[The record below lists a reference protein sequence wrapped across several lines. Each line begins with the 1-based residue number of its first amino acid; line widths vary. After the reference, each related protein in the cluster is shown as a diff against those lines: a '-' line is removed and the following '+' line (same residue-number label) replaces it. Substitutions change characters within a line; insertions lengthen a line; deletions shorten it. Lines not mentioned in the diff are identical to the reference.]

1 MNIIEFHKI
10 TDKLMFTI
18 QDTLDNHLGNA
29 DIDCEI
35 QYYTMTIIFDNKSK
49 IIINRQESL
58 RQIWLAT
65 KKNGYHF
72 EYKEKKWICN
82 KSKKNF
88 WDILTQACI
97 TESKELIQFKIK

>member
-1 MNIIEFHKI
+1 
-10 TDKLMFTI
+10 MFTI
-18 QDTLDNHLGNA
+18 QDILDNYLGNA

-35 QYYTMTIIFDNKSK
+35 QYYTMTITFNNKSK

-88 WDILTQACI
+88 WDILTQACMAENK
-97 TESKELIQFKIK
+97 ESIHFQIK